1 MCGQGSGVYKDP
13 CWTGEWD
20 IVLFSVTDVFDEA
33 HFTDTV
39 RNSQAKKLINT
50 AVSRAKKMLVLVG
63 DAEDWK
69 GRPGQ
74 LISELFAVGTEID
87 TKEKIVKMVQESEPE
102 DVFLPWKDNYGS
114 LYMAL
119 SVEE

>member
-1 MCGQGSGVYKDP
+1 MIAVRP
-13 CWTGEWD
+13 A
-20 IVLFSVTDVFDEA
+20 L
-33 HFTDTV
+33 DT
-39 RNSQAKKLINT
+39 
-50 AVSRAKKMLVLVG
+50 
-63 DAEDWK
+63 
-69 GRPGQ
+69 
-74 LISELFAVGTEID
+74 